1 MGCSIFGFNGAGQFI
16 AILKSPKHRK
26 FTQIISNKGRGNYRD
41 SEEVNRSFS
50 LAKCAAVGRILL
62 SWLSKADGLTIVT
75 IATPHKQSPLTY
87 AAFMEWLD
95 GWAERNLT
103 TAMIFY
109 DGKQGYDCV
118 DDGRSPE
125 EIRTQWDSA
134 FRSSA
139 PYRNTHRSL
148 NLQTSR
154 VIEDVVMLD
163 SKNNQLIEASWV

>member
-1 MGCSIFGFNGAGQFI
+1 M
-16 AILKSPKHRK
+16 
-26 FTQIISNKGRGNYRD
+26 
-41 SEEVNRSFS
+41 
-50 LAKCAAVGRILL
+50 
-62 SWLSKADGLTIVT
+62 SWLSKTDGLTIVT

-87 AAFMEWLD
+87 AAFIEWLD

-134 FRSSA
+134 FRSSV
-139 PYRNTHRSL
+139 PYRNTHGSL
-148 NLQTSR
+148 NLRTSR
-154 VIEDVVMLD
+154 VFEYVVMLD
-163 SKNNQLIEASWV
+163 SKNNQLIQAADLVAYGAYQRHLQVYPEKWPQRNSPVKDAIFASFRTKTTWIPESDNGVIWVD